1 MDERVKSFGSGIYP
15 ITEKGKAVRAQFQ
28 KLGRGISVKKNT
40 YRHESI
46 DYDNE
51 IRVLKIL
58 HGSPTDKLE
67 CMLFPMK
74 LGQISSKSGRERYW
88 ALSYWWGD
96 EKEIASNEITLYHE

>member
-67 CMLFPMK
+67 CNSRFVLLCSLRLQSAK
-74 LGQISSKSGRERYW
+74 
-88 ALSYWWGD
+88 
-96 EKEIASNEITLYHE
+96 ASVTGKQV